1 MANQATVVRIR
12 ILLIVLITLAGV
24 TALLWTVNRRRGPEV
39 TTINPPERSTTPA
52 VSSWPTP
59 SHEPSTLSPTV
70 PLDSPSPNVSPSPPV
85 QPLTELTSGVGFV
98 GTLKLIVPVD
108 GVRPDQLLDT
118 FSDARSEG
126 RLHDAIDI
134 PAPLGTPVVAAAEGE
149 IIKLLP
155 SDKGGTTIYQLSA
168 DKKLVFYYAH
178 LQGYA
183 AGLAPGK
190 VVKQG
195 EVIGYVGDTGNAGAG
210 NFHLHFSISI
220 VPDPKRHWEGTNIN
234 PYPLLHK

>member
-1 MANQATVVRIR
+1 MAKQATVVRIR
-12 ILLIVLITLAGV
+12 ILIIVLLTLAGV
-24 TALLWTVNRRRGPEV
+24 GALLWLTSRRSGPDMA
-39 TTINPPERSTTPA
+39 TINPPERSATPTVA
-52 VSSWPTP
+52 SSATPFHEPATP
-59 SHEPSTLSPTV
+59 SPPA
-70 PLDSPSPNVSPSPPV
+70 PLGSPSPNASPSPSA

-98 GTLKLIVPVD
+98 GTLKLIVPVV
-108 GVRPDQLLDT
+108 GVKPDQLLDT
-118 FSDARSEG
+118 FTDARSEG
-126 RLHDAIDI
+126 RSHDAIDI
-134 PAPLGTPVVAAAEGE
+134 PAPPGTPVVAAAEGE
-149 IIKLLP
+149 IIKLFP
-155 SDKGGTTIYQLSA
+155 SDKGGTTVYQLSA

-220 VPDPKRHWEGTNIN
+220 VPDPKRYWEGTNIN
-234 PYPLLHK
+234 PYPLLKN